1 MASFAR
7 HRTVRPARPGRVAA
21 VCGVNGMDGGT
32 KRGFFG
38 WTVVWAAF
46 ALAVCGWGLG
56 FYGPPIY
63 LHVIHQTRGWP
74 LGLVA
79 SAITVHYLAGALTVA
94 NLPGLHARWGLA
106 RVTRAGAL
114 ALGLGI
120 VGWSLAA
127 APWQLFVAA
136 LVSGLGWATLGAAA
150 VNAIVAPWF
159 GRGRPAALAWAYN
172 GASVGGILMS
182 PLWVLAIQA
191 VGFPLAAMAI
201 AAVVIVVLW
210 VLAGRVLVHS
220 PASLGQAPDGDGAA
234 AAEAAAA
241 APDHAALP
249 ASALWRDRRFRT
261 LAAATA
267 LGLFAQAGLL
277 AHLFSLIVP
286 ALGEVRAGI
295 AMAASTL
302 AAVAGRTVLAW
313 VMPRDADRRLIAA
326 ASYAVQVAGCG
337 ALLLS
342 HGTDPWLI
350 WSGVALFGLGIGNL
364 VYLPPLIAQAEF
376 ARVDVPRVVALTVA
390 LGQALYA
397 FAPAAFGLVR
407 EAAPAGTGPGDAPFV
422 HGLAA
427 LVFLAAIAMLL
438 AGRRT

>member
-1 MASFAR
+1 MQD
-7 HRTVRPARPGRVAA
+7 VA
-21 VCGVNGMDGGT
+21 

-38 WTVVWAAF
+38 WTVVWGAF
-46 ALAVCGWGLG
+46 TLAVCGWGLG

-79 SAITVHYLAGALTVA
+79 AAVTTHYLAGALTVA
-94 NLPGLHARWGLA
+94 NLPALHARWGLA
-106 RVTRAGAL
+106 RVTRAGAVAL
-114 ALGLGI
+114 ALGVL
-120 VGWSLAA
+120 GWSLAS
-127 APWQLFVAA
+127 APWQLFLAA

-159 GRGRPAALAWAYN
+159 SRNRPKALAWAYN
-172 GASVGGILMS
+172 GASFGGILMS
-182 PLWVLAIQA
+182 PLWVLAIQVA
-191 VGFPLAAMAI
+191 GFPLAAAII
-201 AAVVIVVLW
+201 AALVIAILW
-210 VLAGRVLVHS
+210 ILAGRVFVHS
-220 PASLGQAPDGDGAA
+220 PGSLGQRPDGDGEA
-234 AAEAAAA
+234 AAEAALA
-241 APDHAALP
+241 APDHPALP
-249 ASALWRDRRFRT
+249 AAALWRDRRFIS

-277 AHLFSLIVP
+277 AHLFSLVVP

-302 AAVAGRTVLAW
+302 AAVAGRTVLSW
-313 VMPRDADRRLIAA
+313 VMPADADRRLVAA

-342 HGTDPWLI
+342 RGTDPWLI

-364 VYLPPLIAQAEF
+364 VYLPPLIAQTEF
-376 ARVDVPRVVALTVA
+376 ARVDVPRVVALTAA
-390 LGQALYA
+390 LGQGLYA
-397 FAPAAFGLVR
+397 FAPALFGLVR
-407 EAAPAGTGPGDAPFV
+407 ELAPAGSGAGDAPFV

-427 LVFLAAIAMLL
+427 LVFVAAIAALL
-438 AGRRT
+438 AGRPR

>member
-1 MASFAR
+1 MQDA
-7 HRTVRPARPGRVAA
+7 G
-21 VCGVNGMDGGT
+21 

-38 WTVVWAAF
+38 WTVVWGAF

-63 LHVIHQTRGWP
+63 LHVIHETRGWP

-79 SAITVHYLAGALTVA
+79 AAVTTHYLAGALTVA
-94 NLPGLHARWGLA
+94 NLPALHLRWGLA
-106 RVTRAGAL
+106 RVTRAGAVAL
-114 ALGLGI
+114 ALGVL
-120 VGWSLAA
+120 GWSLANA
-127 APWQLFVAA
+127 AWQLFLAA

-159 GRGRPAALAWAYN
+159 SRDRPKALAWAYN
-172 GASVGGILMS
+172 GASFGGILMS
-182 PLWVLAIQA
+182 PLWVLAIQVA
-191 VGFPLAAMAI
+191 GFPLAAAII
-201 AAVVIVVLW
+201 AAVVIATLW
-210 VLAGRVLVHS
+210 FLAGRVFVHS
-220 PASLGQAPDGDGAA
+220 PASLGQRPDGDGEA

-241 APDHAALP
+241 APAHAALP
-249 ASALWRDRRFRT
+249 AAALWRDRRFIT

-277 AHLFSLIVP
+277 AHLFSLVVP

-302 AAVAGRTVLAW
+302 AAVAGRTVLSW
-313 VMPRDADRRLIAA
+313 VMPAGADRRLIAA

-350 WSGVALFGLGIGNL
+350 WTGVALFGLGIGNL
-364 VYLPPLIAQAEF
+364 VYLPPLIAQTEF
-376 ARVDVPRVVALTVA
+376 ARVDVPRVVALTAA
-390 LGQALYA
+390 LGQGLYA
-397 FAPAAFGLVR
+397 FAPALFGLVR
-407 EAAPAGTGPGDAPFV
+407 ELAPAGAGAGDAPFV

-427 LVFLAAIAMLL
+427 SVFAAAIVTLL
-438 AGRRT
+438 AGRAR

>member
-1 MASFAR
+1 M
-7 HRTVRPARPGRVAA
+7 
-21 VCGVNGMDGGT
+21 NGMGGQV

-46 ALAVCGWGLG
+46 TLAVCGWGLG

-63 LHVIHQTRGWP
+63 LHVIHETRGWP

-79 SAITVHYLAGALTVA
+79 AAVTTHYLAGALTVA
-94 NLPGLHARWGLA
+94 NLPALHARWGLA
-106 RVTRAGAL
+106 RITRAGAL

-127 APWQLFVAA
+127 APWQLFLAA

-172 GASVGGILMS
+172 GASFGGILMS

-191 VGFPLAAMAI
+191 VGFPLAAMGI
-201 AAVVIVVLW
+201 AAVVIAVLW
-210 VLAGRVLVHS
+210 ILAGRVLIHS
-220 PASLGQAPDGDGAA
+220 PASLGQSPDGDGAA

-241 APDHAALP
+241 APHHAALP
-249 ASALWRDRRFRT
+249 ASALWRDRRFVT

-286 ALGEVRAGI
+286 ALGEVGAGI
-295 AMAASTL
+295 AMAAATL

-313 VMPRDADRRLIAA
+313 VMPHDADRRLIAA

-350 WSGVALFGLGIGNL
+350 WSGIALFGLGIGNL
-364 VYLPPLIAQAEF
+364 VYLPPLIAQTEF
-376 ARVDVPRVVALTVA
+376 ARVDVPRVVALTAA

-397 FAPAAFGLVR
+397 FAPALFGLVR
-407 EAAPAGTGPGDAPFV
+407 EVAPTGTGPGDAPFV

-427 LVFLAAIAMLL
+427 LVFATAILALL
-438 AGRRT
+438 AGRKT

>member
-1 MASFAR
+1 
-7 HRTVRPARPGRVAA
+7 
-21 VCGVNGMDGGT
+21 MDGT
-32 KRGFFG
+32 AKRGFFG

-46 ALAVCGWGLG
+46 TLAVCGWGLG

-79 SAITVHYLAGALTVA
+79 AAVTTHYLAGAVTVA
-94 NLPGLHARWGLA
+94 NLPALHLRWGLA
-106 RVTRAGAL
+106 RVTRAGAVAL
-114 ALGLGI
+114 ALGVL
-120 VGWSLAA
+120 GWSLAA
-127 APWQLFVAA
+127 APWQLFLAA

-159 GRGRPAALAWAYN
+159 SRDRPKALAWAYN
-172 GASVGGILMS
+172 GASFGGILMS
-182 PLWVLAIQA
+182 PLWVLAIQFA
-191 VGFPLAAMAI
+191 GFPVAAAII
-201 AAVVIVVLW
+201 AALVIATLW
-210 VLAGRVLVHS
+210 ILAGRVFVYS
-220 PASLGQAPDGDGAA
+220 PASLGQRPDGDGEA

-249 ASALWRDRRFRT
+249 AAAMWRDRRFIT

-295 AMAASTL
+295 AMAAATL
-302 AAVAGRTVLAW
+302 AAVAGRTILAW
-313 VMPRDADRRLIAA
+313 VMPSDADRRLVAS

-342 HGTDPWLI
+342 HGTDAWLI

-364 VYLPPLIAQAEF
+364 VYLPPLIAQTEF
-376 ARVDVPRVVALTVA
+376 ARVDVPRVVALTAA
-390 LGQALYA
+390 LGQGLYA
-397 FAPAAFGLVR
+397 FAPALFGLVR
-407 EAAPAGTGPGDAPFV
+407 EIAPAGSGPGDAPFV

-427 LVFLAAIAMLL
+427 LVFAAAIVTLL
-438 AGRRT
+438 AGRPR